1 MQNSLPPPGG
11 ISVNDQLSNTGANI
25 LRRNGEGNSR
35 KSNLVSEKQFLAG
48 MIRIYLAID
57 DEARAQFL
65 FDM

>member
-1 MQNSLPPPGG
+1 MT
-11 ISVNDQLSNTGANI
+11 NDQLSNTGANI